1 MVVLLPFRAD
11 SLLSDGPWLPVR
23 VTWAGQPPPSPARLR
38 PRWRSLHFPCT
49 LLFGHRR
56 GVCGSLVFIPQF
68 VHYLLSFTTVNS
80 KYSLVKKKKKNLLQS
95 LSAII
100 NSLAEYNFS
109 I

>member
-56 GVCGSLVFIPQF
+56 GVSGSLVFIPQF

-80 KYSLVKKKKKNLLQS
+80 KYSLVFC
-95 LSAII
+95 LSAYILYCVCGDWT
-100 NSLAEYNFS
+100 SCHVQYLQ
-109 I
+109 